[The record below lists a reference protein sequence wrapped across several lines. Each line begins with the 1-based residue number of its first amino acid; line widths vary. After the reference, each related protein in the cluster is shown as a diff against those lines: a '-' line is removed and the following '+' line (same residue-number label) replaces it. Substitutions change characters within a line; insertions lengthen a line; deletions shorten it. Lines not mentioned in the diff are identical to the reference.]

1 MALDRFSNTRVVCD
15 LRSDTVTKPCAGM
28 RAAMVEAEVG
38 DDVYGEDPTVAR
50 LEARLAE
57 MLGKEA
63 GIFLPSGSMSN
74 LCALMALGG
83 RGDAV
88 ITGKPYHVN
97 AWEAGS
103 ASVVGA
109 MMLVV
114 LEPGKDAGLNPEDVE
129 AAIFEDDPHFARSRI
144 LSIENT
150 VSGQAVPLA
159 RIDAAIAPARAA
171 GLAVHLDG
179 ARLFNAAVGLG
190 IEAAELAARAD
201 TVSVCLSK
209 GLGAPVGTC
218 LVGPKDVIYHA
229 RRARKM
235 LGGGMRQAGVLAAA
249 ALWALDHVLPDLPA
263 DHARAEELA
272 EGLAKLNIGSV
283 RQATNMVHLNPDPAL
298 GDVHAALSEQGILIG
313 TPHPE
318 SRMVL
323 HRDVDDAALKAA
335 LAGFA
340 QLREV

>member
-1 MALDRFSNTRVVCD
+1 MNLRCD

-28 RAAMVEAEVG
+28 RAAMAAAEVG
-38 DDVYGEDPTVAR
+38 DDVYGEDPTVTR
-50 LEARLAE
+50 LEDRLAE

-63 GIFLPSGSMSN
+63 GLFLPSGSMSN
-74 LCALMALGG
+74 LCALMALGQ

-88 ITGKPYHVN
+88 ITGRPYHVN

-103 ASVVGA
+103 ASVLGA

-114 LEPGKDAGLNPEDVE
+114 LEPGADAALEPGDVA

-150 VSGQAVPLA
+150 VSGRAISLD
-159 RIDAAIAPARAA
+159 RMDAAIAPARAA
-171 GLAVHLDG
+171 GLFVHLDG

-190 IEAAELAARAD
+190 VAASELAARAD

-218 LVGPKDVIYHA
+218 LLGPREVIFQA
-229 RRARKM
+229 RRARKL

-249 ALWALDHVLPDLPA
+249 ALWALDHVLPGLTA
-263 DHARAEELA
+263 DHSRAEALA
-272 EGLAKLNIGSV
+272 DGLKKLGIGSV
-283 RQATNMVHLNPDPAL
+283 RQVTNMVHLLPDPSLEDIHGHLAEK
-298 GDVHAALSEQGILIG
+298 GVLIG

-323 HRDVDDAALKAA
+323 HRDVDDAALEAA
-335 LAGFA
+335 LSCFA
-340 QLREV
+340 EFSSN

>member
-1 MALDRFSNTRVVCD
+1 MNLRCD
-15 LRSDTVTKPCAGM
+15 LRSDTVTRPCAGM
-28 RAAMVEAEVG
+28 RAAMASAEVG
-38 DDVYGEDPTVAR
+38 DDVYGEDPTVTR
-50 LEARLAE
+50 LEDRLAE

-63 GIFLPSGSMSN
+63 GLFLPSGSMSN
-74 LCALMALGG
+74 LCALMSLGQ

-103 ASVVGA
+103 ASVLGA

-114 LEPGKDAGLNPEDVE
+114 LEPGADAGLAGADVA

-150 VSGQAVPLA
+150 VSGQAVSLT
-159 RIDAAIAPARAA
+159 RMDEAIAPARQA

-179 ARLFNAAVGLG
+179 ARLFNAALGLG
-190 IEAAELAARAD
+190 VDASELAARAD

-218 LVGPKDVIYHA
+218 LVGPREVLYQA
-229 RRARKM
+229 RRARKL

-249 ALWALDHVLPDLPA
+249 ALWALDHVLPELHA
-263 DHARAEELA
+263 DHARAEALA
-272 EGLAKLNIGSV
+272 EGLGKLGLGQV
-283 RQATNMVHLNPDPAL
+283 RQATNMVHLHPDPSL
-298 GDVHAALSEQGILIG
+298 GDVHALLAAQGVLIG
-313 TPHPE
+313 APHPE

-323 HRDVDDAALKAA
+323 HRDVDDTALEAALSC
-335 LAGFA
+335 FD
-340 QLREV
+340 QFSSV